1 MVSAETE
8 HLIRVAIAADIFNFG
23 TAIYWRRRAETFE
36 WAKPRLGE
44 NRGDLA
50 DTELS
55 AAWRRCHAS
64 AEACRNRAR
73 LAEMGGESWDL
84 EPSERGPMRRAS

>member
-1 MVSAETE
+1 VVSPETE
-8 HLIRVAIAADIFNFG
+8 HLVRVAIAADVYNIG

-44 NRGDLA
+44 NRGDLS

-55 AAWRRCHAS
+55 AAWQRCHAT

-73 LAEMGGESWDL
+73 LAEMGGDSRDDET
-84 EPSERGPMRRAS
+84 RAA